1 MEQHMQENV
10 DKVPIVKIGMS
21 RNNTEKH
28 HNISFFINYLI
39 AALHEKVQASVD
51 AAPRCWRTEGT

>member
-28 HNISFFINYLI
+28 HNITFLKLSDCS
-39 AALHEKVQASVD
+39 AS
-51 AAPRCWRTEGT
+51 